1 MQQYPI
7 KKLKKPKNGLIQSK
21 LFPNFTSFNFDFQF
35 IDGVK
40 PMWEDEGNKKGG
52 HISMLLKKDATT
64 IIWEELVLALVGGD
78 IPNTI
83 KDEINGVVVQV
94 REKKNFVQ
102 IWFRNYQ
109 SNIITELEQWVKQLL
124 QVPEEARLE
133 IKQFFRTGGFDKSKV
148 IKKTLV

>member
-1 MQQYPI
+1 
-7 KKLKKPKNGLIQSK
+7 
-21 LFPNFTSFNFDFQF
+21 
-35 IDGVK
+35 
-40 PMWEDEGNKKGG
+40 MWEDEGNKKGG